1 MMMFLVLGGLLLLA
15 LVCCGLVVRA
25 KFIKAPAEPPIA
37 PPAPGTLP
45 QRLCSAPFLL
55 CVILVVSSF
64 SSYLSLFTTVPQV
77 SLGFF
82 ASLCLLL
89 GPVVL
94 AAALL
99 LKKPSPQLAGAA
111 MLLLAAGYLCQTG
124 AVISNLFASEA
135 EDWEITLYYTTPV
148 LLDLFCAAAL
158 FFSALRMFTGK
169 GRGARW
175 TVLLAFG
182 IVLVIWLGS
191 ALFSGVNMGL
201 APSTFSSPLLFLG
214 LALFTPPFFTGKG
227 TRWGLLPFTTG
238 GVLIVVAALVLA
250 FALNGTVSF
259 SGGGGSDSGGSGS
272 TCPVCG
278 RTYTDSSNKNSIWW
292 SNMCNSCKHDYEAVE
307 DALGGDLGAI
317 FG

>member
-1 MMMFLVLGGLLLLA
+1 MRLLDHLGELRRRLA
-15 LVCCGLVVRA
+15 
-25 KFIKAPAEPPIA
+25 
-37 PPAPGTLP
+37 
-45 QRLCSAPFLL
+45 
-55 CVILVVSSF
+55 
-64 SSYLSLFTTVPQV
+64 
-77 SLGFF
+77 
-82 ASLCLLL
+82 
-89 GPVVL
+89 VVL
-94 AAALL
+94 ALNLIAAVILFQYAAVIMEYLFALNPGMELVYISPQELL
-99 LKKPSPQLAGAA
+99 LVYIQIAFIAAIVLCSPITIYEIWAFVGKGLYRQEKVYVLTSLFFGLLCFAGGVVFSYAA
-111 MLLLAAGYLCQTG
+111 VLP
-124 AVISNLFASEA
+124 
-135 EDWEITLYYTTPV
+135 ITLE
-148 LLDLFCAAAL
+148 
-158 FFSALRMFTGK
+158 FFVRIATEEVAPMISVQNYADFVNKM
-169 GRGARW
+169 
-175 TVLLAFG
+175 LLAFG

>member
-1 MMMFLVLGGLLLLA
+1 M
-15 LVCCGLVVRA
+15 
-25 KFIKAPAEPPIA
+25 
-37 PPAPGTLP
+37 
-45 QRLCSAPFLL
+45 
-55 CVILVVSSF
+55 
-64 SSYLSLFTTVPQV
+64 
-77 SLGFF
+77 
-82 ASLCLLL
+82 
-89 GPVVL
+89 
-94 AAALL
+94 
-99 LKKPSPQLAGAA
+99 
-111 MLLLAAGYLCQTG
+111 
-124 AVISNLFASEA
+124 
-135 EDWEITLYYTTPV
+135 

-158 FFSALRMFTGK
+158 FFSALRMFTSK

-227 TRWGLLPFTTG
+227 TRWGLLPFTTGG